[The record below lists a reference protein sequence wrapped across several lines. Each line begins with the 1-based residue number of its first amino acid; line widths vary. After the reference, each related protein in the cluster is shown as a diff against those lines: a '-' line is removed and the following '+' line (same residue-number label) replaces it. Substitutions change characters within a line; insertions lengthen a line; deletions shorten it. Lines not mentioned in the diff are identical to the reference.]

1 MSSKL
6 CFYVTGLP
14 AAGKSTI
21 GKFLS
26 ESLSISLLDKDDYL
40 EALFETR
47 GVGDASWRQRLS
59 QEADVL
65 FRKEAE
71 AKSRIVLV
79 SHWRPKNLD
88 TDSGTPCNWLSD
100 TFDTVIEIYCSCS
113 VDIAL
118 KRFHS
123 RNRHP
128 GHVDRSRTIAQIG
141 DWLTEYAT
149 HLPIG
154 VGKSY
159 RVNSEKIHLEI
170 YPE

>member
-47 GVGDASWRQRLS
+47 GVGDASWRQRRS
-59 QEADVL
+59 READVL

-88 TDSGTPCNWLSD
+88 TDSGTPC
-100 TFDTVIEIYCSCS
+100 
-113 VDIAL
+113 
-118 KRFHS
+118 
-123 RNRHP
+123 
-128 GHVDRSRTIAQIG
+128 

-159 RVNSEKIHLEI
+159 RVNSENDTWKNTLDELIQA
-170 YPE
+170 Y